1 MATADAGWRRASPA
15 RRRQALTAWALC
27 IPFLLLFFVF
37 MAGPVLA
44 SLGMSFTDI
53 RSADLKTP
61 TVVSG
66 VGLEHYAQLLADST
80 FQKALFNTGYFV
92 VVGVP
97 LTMALAMAAALGL
110 NRITRLR
117 AFFRIGYYLPV
128 VTSVV
133 AVAVVWRFLL
143 QPDAGLFNTVLGWV
157 GIEGPNWLEDP
168 TWAMPSI
175 IAMASWRNLGTL
187 MVIFL
192 AGLQT
197 VPKDMLEA
205 AEMDGAGAWRRFTG
219 VVASRPAP
227 DPALRWGLHHGRLP
241 AVLRGAA
248 RDDPGRTARQHAVDV
263 VLRVQPVRVRQLR
276 LRICRRLRT
285 VRRHRRRH
293 PRAVPPPEGAVMRT
307 RLDSHGDVRTPAWLY
322 VVLTAGM
329 ALMLGPFVWM
339 LLGSV
344 KSENE
349 IRRVPP
355 TWLPDQ
361 PTTENFADL
370 FQRLDFQT
378 YFFNSLLVAVAV
390 TLGNLAFASMVGY
403 ALAKLD
409 FPGRRVIFVLVL
421 GALMVPGMAIFI
433 PQFVLVAN
441 LGLVNTYAG
450 LILPFLVQ
458 PVGIFLMRQ
467 FIGGLPNELI
477 EAARIDGAGELR
489 IFARVIMPLC
499 GPALATLAIL
509 TFLGSWNNFLW
520 PLVVAQSEDKYTLPV
535 ALALYAVGENQTK
548 FGAADG
554 RCRSSWRSR

>member
-53 RSADLKTP
+53 RSADIKTP

-128 VTSVV
+128 VTSAV

-157 GIEGPNWLEDP
+157 GIEGPNYLEDP

-219 VVASRPAP
+219 VV
-227 DPALRWGLHHGRLP
+227 LP
-241 AVLRGAA
+241 VLRPTLLFG
-248 RDDPGRTARQHAVDV
+248 GVYT
-263 VLRVQPVRVRQLR
+263 
-276 LRICRRLRT
+276 T
-285 VRRHRRRH
+285 VGYLQFFEE
-293 PRAVPPPEGAVMRT
+293 PLVMT
-307 RLDSHGDVRTPAWLY
+307 QGGPLDSTLSMSYY
-322 VVLTAGM
+322 VYNQFGFGNYGYASAVAY
-329 ALMLGPFVWM
+329 AL
-339 LLGSV
+339 
-344 KSENE
+344 
-349 IRRVPP
+349 
-355 TWLPDQ
+355 
-361 PTTENFADL
+361 FA
-370 FQRLDFQT
+370 
-378 YFFNSLLVAVAV
+378 VIVAV
-390 TLGNLAFASMVGY
+390 TLV
-403 ALAKLD
+403 
-409 FPGRRVIFVLVL
+409 
-421 GALMVPGMAIFI
+421 
-433 PQFVLVAN
+433 QFRL
-441 LGLVNTYAG
+441 
-450 LILPFLVQ
+450 
-458 PVGIFLMRQ
+458 
-467 FIGGLPNELI
+467 
-477 EAARIDGAGELR
+477 LR
-489 IFARVIMPLC
+489 
-499 GPALATLAIL
+499 
-509 TFLGSWNNFLW
+509 
-520 PLVVAQSEDKYTLPV
+520 E
-535 ALALYAVGENQTK
+535 
-548 FGAADG
+548 
-554 RCRSSWRSR
+554 RS